1 VVRILPAHRQMQRRA
16 QTVGEGAE
24 EVGYQFGG
32 QSANL
37 GAAETTLEHEVA
49 ATRQID
55 GNLRLALIH
64 RQQEAVTPDAGLIAE
79 RASQRLPQCQ
89 RAILDRVVFVDL
101 QIAAAVERKFEAGM
115 LGKLLE
121 HVIEESDPGLDPT
134 RCAAVQ
140 IDADIDLRLTR
151 TALHVGAARE
161 QQLGDLRERLA
172 RGPKQ
177 LKAREANLARLDAEL
192 VEVKNNV
199 KAARV
204 SADQKQL
211 LLRSGEGKIADL
223 KAKLNAASSNREY
236 QALKDQIAAD
246 EMAISVLA
254 DEILEG
260 LEKIDEFQLL
270 VVEADQ
276 KVAKAKE
283 ELVKTQQQVREQE
296 GLLAGDIQRLEAELK
311 ENEKELP
318 VDFREAYQRLVKSKG
333 SDAMAPV
340 EGENCGGCFQVIT
353 ANMFSS
359 MLMNRVV
366 FCGNCGRLLYLPED
380 RTPGRQ

>member
-1 VVRILPAHRQMQRRA
+1 ML
-16 QTVGEGAE
+16 
-24 EVGYQFGG
+24 
-32 QSANL
+32 
-37 GAAETTLEHEVA
+37 VA
-49 ATRQID
+49 A
-55 GNLRLALIH
+55 
-64 RQQEAVTPDAGLIAE
+64 
-79 RASQRLPQCQ
+79 
-89 RAILDRVVFVDL
+89 AILR
-101 QIAAAVERKFEAGM
+101 Q
-115 LGKLLE
+115 
-121 HVIEESDPGLDPT
+121 
-134 RCAAVQ
+134 
-140 IDADIDLRLTR
+140 
-151 TALHVGAARE
+151 LHRIH

-192 VEVKNNV
+192 VEVKNHV
-199 KAARV
+199 KSARV
-204 SADQKQL
+204 GADQKQL

-246 EMAISVLA
+246 EMANSVLA
-254 DEILEG
+254 DEILEA
-260 LEKIDEFQLL
+260 LEKIDEFQLA
-270 VVEADQ
+270 VGEADQ

-318 VDFREAYQRLVKSKG
+318 IDFREAYQRLVKSKG

-380 RTPGRQ
+380 RTPGRK

>member
-1 VVRILPAHRQMQRRA
+1 ML
-16 QTVGEGAE
+16 
-24 EVGYQFGG
+24 
-32 QSANL
+32 
-37 GAAETTLEHEVA
+37 VA
-49 ATRQID
+49 A
-55 GNLRLALIH
+55 
-64 RQQEAVTPDAGLIAE
+64 
-79 RASQRLPQCQ
+79 
-89 RAILDRVVFVDL
+89 AILR
-101 QIAAAVERKFEAGM
+101 Q
-115 LGKLLE
+115 
-121 HVIEESDPGLDPT
+121 
-134 RCAAVQ
+134 
-140 IDADIDLRLTR
+140 
-151 TALHVGAARE
+151 LHRIH

-177 LKAREANLARLDAEL
+177 LKAREANLTRLDAEL
-192 VEVKNNV
+192 AEVKNTV

-204 SADQKQL
+204 GADQKQL

-246 EMAISVLA
+246 EMANSVLA
-254 DEILEG
+254 DEILEA
-260 LEKIDEFQLL
+260 LEKIDETQL
-270 VVEADQ
+270 VVGEADQ
-276 KVAKAKE
+276 KVLKAKE
-283 ELVKTQQQVREQE
+283 ELTKTQQQVRELE

-311 ENEKELP
+311 ETEKELP

-359 MLMNRVV
+359 MLMNKVV

-380 RTPGRQ
+380 RMPGRQ